1 MARTRAIA
9 ALLAVVAVSVALWLA
24 LRPSSPEPLG
34 LVGRPAAAFADS
46 VGVNVHTSYL
56 DTAYAR
62 HDEIRARLRELGV
75 RNVRD
80 GFVPGRPDQVDELRR
95 LAADGIRT
103 TLIVERPDLAIPALR
118 GPLRDTLAAIEG
130 PNELDVRRV
139 PDWQRALRQIMPRLR
154 AARLGVPLLGPSLV
168 HDDSRTAIA
177 FLARDWDATSLHP
190 YPGGQPPEAAM
201 PAQLRAARAAEGK
214 PVVATESGYHNALRS
229 DSGQPP
235 VSEAASA
242 VYLPRLLLE
251 DFRLGVRRTFLY
263 ELADEK
269 PDPALRDP
277 EQHFG
282 LLRSDLEPKP
292 AFLAVQRLLAAAR
305 GTAPGDAP
313 APRVRTDAAARGVR
327 AVLLDRADG
336 SRLLALWRPVAVWS
350 VARRE
355 PVRPTP
361 VNVRVTFSRAPRGAT
376 LAHPSLAAGRRRLG
390 TGTSVSV
397 PVGAD
402 VALLAYH

>member
-1 MARTRAIA
+1 
-9 ALLAVVAVSVALWLA
+9 
-24 LRPSSPEPLG
+24 
-34 LVGRPAAAFADS
+34 
-46 VGVNVHTSYL
+46 
-56 DTAYAR
+56 
-62 HDEIRARLRELGV
+62 
-75 RNVRD
+75 
-80 GFVPGRPDQVDELRR
+80 
-95 LAADGIRT
+95 
-103 TLIVERPDLAIPALR
+103 
-118 GPLRDTLAAIEG
+118 
-130 PNELDVRRV
+130 V